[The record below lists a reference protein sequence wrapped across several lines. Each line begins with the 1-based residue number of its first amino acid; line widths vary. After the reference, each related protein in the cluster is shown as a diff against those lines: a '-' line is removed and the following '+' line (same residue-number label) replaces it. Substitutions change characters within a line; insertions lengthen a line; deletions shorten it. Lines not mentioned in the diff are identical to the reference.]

1 MAKSSASASTHK
13 KVVVLLFDG
22 TSLKGYMN
30 PVRLGHGG
38 DVDLLTAAGEHHALD
53 LSDIKSVHFVRDFT
67 EPFQLER
74 KSFLSRPKIDGLW
87 VRLRFRDQ
95 DELEGIVSNNLLEIV
110 DGGIQITPP
119 DVHANTLRLF
129 VPRSALIEM
138 KVLGV
143 VGAARRAPQ
152 QRPATKVPPAQ
163 SKLFNE

>member
-1 MAKSSASASTHK
+1 MPKSPASASTHK

-22 TSLKGYMN
+22 AALKGYLN
-30 PVRLGHGG
+30 PAHLGRA
-38 DVDLLTAAGEHHALD
+38 DEVDLLTASGEHRAIGLG
-53 LSDIKSVHFVRDFT
+53 DIKSVHFVREFA

-95 DELEGIVSNNLLEIV
+95 DELEGIVANNLLEIV
-110 DGGIQITPP
+110 DAGIQITPP

-129 VPRSALIEM
+129 VPPSALIEM

-143 VGAARRAPQ
+143 VGIARRPPQ
-152 QRPATKVPPAQ
+152 ERSATKAAAAQ